1 MRICKI
7 RKSNSL
13 KVGPKLR
20 ALIPCLTAEGT
31 EFFNVELFSCLS
43 VDLPAG
49 RQGCSVVRMYFI
61 CVNLCKN
68 LRKSAGTEKLKF
80 RAFCKTVRQFCS
92 GRFTQIFTQ
101 I

>member
-13 KVGPKLR
+13 KVGYDLR
-20 ALIPCLTAEGT
+20 ALMPCLTAEGS
-31 EFFNVELFSCLS
+31 EFFNVELLSCLG

-49 RQGCSVVRMYFI
+49 RQGCSVVRLYFI

-68 LRKSAGTEKLKF
+68 LRKSAGTEML
-80 RAFCKTVRQFCS
+80 RLEYAVEDLPAGRQDC
-92 GRFTQIFTQ
+92 
-101 I
+101 